1 MTARQRRWTKAD
13 QARLEIALQLDAE
26 ANVQYARQVAVVTS
40 RIYGTAPSGRAVCQR
55 SSDAPTE
62 DPSDPGHG

>member
-13 QARLEIALQLDAE
+13 QARLEAALRLDAE

-40 RIYGTAPSGRAVCQR
+40 RIYGHGSSGQAVSRQASVARA
-55 SSDAPTE
+55 E
-62 DPSDPGHG
+62 DPSDLGHD

>member
-13 QARLEIALQLDAE
+13 QARLEMALHLDAA
-26 ANVQYARQVAVVTS
+26 ANVQYARHVAVVTS
-40 RIYGTAPSGRAVCQR
+40 RVYGAAPSGRAVCQR
-55 SSDAPTE
+55 ASDAPAG